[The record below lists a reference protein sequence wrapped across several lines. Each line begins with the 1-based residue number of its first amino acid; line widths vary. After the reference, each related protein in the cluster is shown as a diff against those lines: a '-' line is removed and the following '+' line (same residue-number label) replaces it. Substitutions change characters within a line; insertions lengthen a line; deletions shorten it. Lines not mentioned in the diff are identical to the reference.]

1 MLLNKVKEEGYDK
14 FPTGIAK
21 IDMQQK
27 MKAKS
32 TLHIYL
38 EDFFILSKYIGH
50 KFYHIK
56 ICVVL
61 TYAK

>member
-1 MLLNKVKEEGYDK
+1 VLLNKVNEEGYDR
-14 FPTGIAK
+14 FSTGIAK

-38 EDFFILSKYIGH
+38 EDFYF
-50 KFYHIK
+50 IK
-56 ICVVL
+56 IHWS
-61 TYAK
+61 

>member
-1 MLLNKVKEEGYDK
+1 MLLNKVNEEGYDK

-38 EDFFILSKYIGH
+38 EDFYF
-50 KFYHIK
+50 IK
-56 ICVVL
+56 IHWS
-61 TYAK
+61 

>member
-1 MLLNKVKEEGYDK
+1 MLLNKVNEEGYDK

-38 EDFFILSKYIGH
+38 EDFFY
-50 KFYHIK
+50 FIK
-56 ICVVL
+56 IHWS
-61 TYAK
+61 